1 MWRNLLILA
10 VTIIVGAGATY
21 LLDGMSA
28 PVKQDVKEE
37 NKGFEQGQSV
47 PEFAFTKL
55 NGESANITD
64 FKGKIVVL
72 NFWASWC
79 TPCVKEM
86 PLFLDMAAEFSDRL
100 VFIGLSSDFTTEKM
114 NDFLDKMASKK
125 PEEMKLDNVLFSF
138 DENGDTTRNVF
149 QTYRLPET
157 IIINADGTM
166 VEKLVGADWKYQDL
180 QKIINNVDKSE

>member
-10 VTIIVGAGATY
+10 VTIILGASATY

-37 NKGFEQGQSV
+37 SKGFEQGQSV
-47 PEFAFTKL
+47 PEFTFIKL

-86 PLFLDMAAEFSDRL
+86 PLFLDMAAEFSEK
-100 VFIGLSSDFTTEKM
+100 VIFIGLSSDFTTEKM
-114 NDFLDKMASKK
+114 NDFLDKMSSKK

-157 IIINADGTM
+157 IIIGKDGAM
-166 VEKLVGADWKYQDL
+166 VKKLVGADWKYQDL
-180 QKIINNVDKSE
+180 QEIINNIDILE